1 MEGDLIL
8 PQELREKS
16 SIKYVIIVLIIII
29 IIIIIFIVIMIIII
43 IIIIITIIIKFLKLI
58 LFGDMISLN
67 SSDVSQFIT
76 FLKHELLKT

>member
-1 MEGDLIL
+1 
-8 PQELREKS
+8 
-16 SIKYVIIVLIIII
+16 
-29 IIIIIFIVIMIIII
+29 MIIII

-58 LFGDMISLN
+58 LFSDMISLN